1 MTLLIDR
8 ASFAPHIVASAVFAL
23 ECLCERKQESKT
35 MKERAGGRRLQH
47 AATRCNM
54 LQHEREPQP
63 EAAVSLRKMATFVTW
78 SSSRTEFLV

>member
-8 ASFAPHIVASAVFAL
+8 APFAPHIVASVFFAL
-23 ECLCERKQESKT
+23 ECLCERKQERKT
-35 MKERAGGRRLQH
+35 TKERAGGRGLQH

-63 EAAVSLRKMATFVTW
+63 EAAVSLRKMAMFVTW